1 MAVKRPKKAAKH
13 HVKKQVKKS
22 APKEKPAV
30 PSEIGP
36 QIVSSRTEPQVIPKD
51 IPEMPKIVERSPLER
66 PGLEPIPTED
76 EVPDEAPESER
87 DVQTG
92 AVSSSSGRS
101 FEIGEAVEFGWKKVK
116 ERPLFFAGI
125 FIFSGLL
132 SLMANQVSGIGSK
145 IVLTILHLGI
155 MVGFLRVALDVV
167 EGKRAEFKELFSCFS
182 VLHWYILGG
191 ILYGLIV
198 FAGFILLIIPGIIW
212 MLAFSQWSFVIVDK
226 RANPLAALKQSLKLT
241 HEVKGKLFVFMLVV
255 IGINILGV
263 IALLIGVLL
272 TAPLSAIAAA
282 HVYAQLRR
290 SA

>member
-1 MAVKRPKKAAKH
+1 MAAKRPKKAAKH
-13 HVKKQVKKS
+13 HVKKQVRKS

-30 PSEIGP
+30 RSEIGP
-36 QIVSSRTEPQVIPKD
+36 QIVSSRTEPQAIPKD

-76 EVPDEAPESER
+76 EVQEESAEEPGEEKLVKIPDS
-87 DVQTG
+87 V
-92 AVSSSSGRS
+92 RS
-101 FEIGEAVEFGWKKVK
+101 FEIGDAVEFGWKKVK

-145 IVLTILHLGI
+145 IVLMILHLGI
-155 MVGFLRVALDVV
+155 TVGFLRVALDVV

-198 FAGFILLIIPGIIW
+198 FAGFVLLIIPGIIW

-263 IALLIGVLL
+263 LALLIGVLL

-282 HVYAQLRR
+282 HVYNQLRR